1 MLYPFLTSIYS
12 RWAQNQLLE
21 EEAAPQVVEYPAL
34 IDSDHKP
41 RIIKE
46 NEPTQ
51 LEKQMF
57 MKLEIPAI
65 DLSVGVV
72 QGTTPKDLRIG
83 PGWYRESDL
92 PGQGNTAIA
101 GHLNIYGSWFRNIH
115 KLEEGYAIN
124 LTFQG
129 TTYVYQTEKVLS
141 IASDDWTVIQPV
153 GYNALS
159 LTTCDPK
166 GRDHVRVLVRARLI
180 E

>member
-1 MLYPFLTSIYS
+1 MYFGRDTAFAVSFPYLH
-12 RWAQNQLLE
+12 LLPLGTKST
-21 EEAAPQVVEYPAL
+21 AGRRGCATGC
-34 IDSDHKP
+34 
-41 RIIKE
+41 KE